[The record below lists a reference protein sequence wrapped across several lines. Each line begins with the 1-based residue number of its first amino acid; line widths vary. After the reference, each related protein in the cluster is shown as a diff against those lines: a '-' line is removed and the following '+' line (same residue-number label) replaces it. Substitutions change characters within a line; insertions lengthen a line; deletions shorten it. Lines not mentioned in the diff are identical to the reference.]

1 MTKPKLCLITTVPMS
16 FATLLEGQPRYL
28 SDDFDVSLV
37 CGPGPHV
44 EEVEEAEGLP
54 VHVIPLTRQITPK
67 DDAIAVA
74 QLTRLLRDLKPD
86 IVQTYTPKAGLV
98 GMTAAALARVP
109 IRVHGVVG
117 MPLMEASGKR
127 AAMLQVSER
136 TTYRMATHLTCNS
149 FELRDWIHGNLT
161 RRPITVV
168 GNGSINGVDVE
179 KFSASQF
186 SKTANTRLR
195 RSLGI
200 KPSETVFL
208 FVGRVVRDKG
218 VEELV
223 TAFTRLA
230 QDHPK
235 VRLLMVGDYEPELDP
250 LSDPVDDAIRN
261 HPGIIEAGWVS
272 DVRPYLAIS
281 HCFVLPSYRE
291 GLPNSLIEA
300 GSMGLPSIATNI
312 NGCNEVVVPGEN
324 GELVPKKNA
333 AALEAAM
340 RRMIEDPTHRERL
353 QGRSRDSIT
362 ARFAQREFF
371 WPELG
376 AMYRELVA
384 GRAS

>member
-28 SDDFDVSLV
+28 SQEFDVSMV
-37 CGPGPHV
+37 CGPGPHIAQV
-44 EEVEEAEGLP
+44 EKAEGMP

-67 DDAIAVA
+67 EDAIAVT
-74 QLTRLLRDLKPD
+74 QLTKFLRATSPD

-98 GMTAAALARVP
+98 GMSAAAAARVP

-117 MPLMEASGKR
+117 MPLMEARGKR
-127 AAMLQVSER
+127 ALMLQLSER

-149 FELRDWIHGNLT
+149 FELRDWIRANLT
-161 RRPITVV
+161 RRPISVV
-168 GNGSINGVDVE
+168 GNGSINGVDIE
-179 KFSASQF
+179 KFSPSKF

-230 QDHPK
+230 KDHPK
-235 VRLLMVGDYEPELDP
+235 VRLLMVGDYEPELDR
-250 LSDPVDDAIRN
+250 LSEAVEAAIRD
-261 HPGIIEAGWVS
+261 HPGIIEVGWVS

-312 NGCNEVVVPGEN
+312 NGCNEVVIPDEN

-333 AALEAAM
+333 GALENAM
-340 RRMIEDPTHRERL
+340 RKMIEDPTHREKL
-353 QGRSRDSIT
+353 QSRSRESI
-362 ARFAQREFF
+362 AERFAQQEFF
-371 WPELG
+371 WPELR
-376 AMYRELVA
+376 AMYRQLLAE
-384 GRAS
+384 RH